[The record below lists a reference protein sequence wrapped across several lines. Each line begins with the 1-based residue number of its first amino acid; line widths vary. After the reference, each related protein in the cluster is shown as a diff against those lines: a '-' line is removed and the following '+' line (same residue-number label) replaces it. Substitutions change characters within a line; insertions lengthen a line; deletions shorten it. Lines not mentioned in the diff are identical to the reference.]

1 MKTEFKV
8 ICISFIAALA
18 TWGAA
23 ALLDHLIFYENEFLD
38 SLILD
43 VPSHDLYARS
53 VLVIAIL
60 VFGAIIAVNVAK
72 HRLAER
78 RIERLNRVL
87 HVIRNV
93 NKLIVKEKSRD
104 RLLQAIGDTL
114 VETRGYYHAVMALL
128 NGGETIETVITS
140 GPDRHPCLE
149 GGQLVCGD
157 SIFCC
162 CNALSQAGVQAIED
176 TTVTCPD
183 CPKSGRHK
191 ERGFLAIRLEH
202 CAKVYGLLVVSLPK
216 KLVADEAEQSLFQ
229 EVAEDIVFGL
239 YSIELEEERRR
250 AEDALRQ
257 RHHQQAQLNRISQA
271 LNSSLALDQVL
282 RTTLEELRQLLEAT
296 ACSVWLRD
304 PTTNELVC
312 RQTSG
317 PDKGIMQGWRLE
329 PGEGIA
335 SWVVQFGKSLIV
347 PDTQADD
354 RHFSGV
360 DQQTGLDM
368 RSILAVPL
376 RAKGKVIGVLQIL
389 DTAVDRFS
397 PADLVLAESFATAG
411 AVAIENARLYE
422 QTDKLRAFNENI
434 VQSMDEGIV
443 MENVKGQII
452 FVNRM
457 TVELLGYTAS
467 ELRGQHYLK
476 LLAPDQADLAREESA
491 KRPQGIASRYE
502 AILLSKKNR
511 RIPVIV
517 SARPLFDCDQFVGV
531 LSVFT
536 DITERKRIQEE
547 RLKFEKLESI
557 GLLAGGIAHDFNN
570 LLTTILGNIGVA
582 QRYAGSDDSLLEV
595 LTTAEKASLRAR
607 DLTRQLLTFSKGG
620 APVKT
625 TASISELLRDTA
637 RFAPRGT
644 HTSCEFQIPDDLW
657 PVEIDEGQIS
667 QVIQNLVINADQAMP
682 DGGTIQIIAENTT
695 LGSDSTLP
703 LPDGEY
709 VKITM
714 RDQGVGIPE
723 RLLQRVFDPYFTTKQ
738 AGSGL
743 GLATAYSIV
752 KGHDGYIMVESQMGV
767 GTTFY
772 TFLPAFT
779 GDAMSVRAQPMN
791 ESPEK
796 SVEPFDGGTTR
807 LRSQVCDDTIP

>member
-1 MKTEFKV
+1 MKTELKV
-8 ICISFIAALA
+8 ICLSFIAALTA
-18 TWGAA
+18 WVAA

-43 VPSHDLYARS
+43 VPSHDAYARS
-53 VLVIAIL
+53 VLVITIL
-60 VFGAIIAVNVAK
+60 IFGMIIAINAAK
-72 HRLAER
+72 HRQAEQ
-78 RIERLNRVL
+78 RIEHLNRVL
-87 HVIRNV
+87 HAIRNV

-104 RLLQAIGDTL
+104 RLLQAIGDAL
-114 VETRGYYHAVMALL
+114 VETRGYHHAVIALL

-157 SIFCC
+157 SIYCC
-162 CNALSQAGVQAIED
+162 SNALAGVGVQAIEEM
-176 TTVTCPD
+176 TVACPD
-183 CPKSGRHK
+183 CPQSGRHK
-191 ERGFLAIRLEH
+191 EHSSLAIRLEH
-202 CAKVYGLLVVSLPK
+202 CAKVYGLLKVSLSK
-216 KLVADEAEQSLFQ
+216 ERVTDEAEQSLFQ
-229 EVAEDIVFGL
+229 GVAEDIAFGV
-239 YSIELEEERRR
+239 YSIELEEDRRR
-250 AEDALRQ
+250 AEEALRQ
-257 RHHQQAQLNRISQA
+257 RHHQQVQLNRISQA

-282 RTTLEELRQLLEAT
+282 RTTLEELRQLLDAT

-304 PTTNELVC
+304 PATNELVC

-317 PDKGIMQGWRLE
+317 PDREIMQGWRLE

-360 DQQTGLDM
+360 DQETGLDM

-376 RAKGKVIGVLQIL
+376 RSKGKVIGVLQIL

-443 MENVKGQII
+443 MENAKGQIV

-457 TVELLGYTAS
+457 TVELLGYSAK
-467 ELRGQHYLK
+467 ELSGQHYLT
-476 LLAPDQADLAREESA
+476 LLAPDQAELAKEEST
-491 KRPQGIASRYE
+491 KRPRGIASRYE

-511 RIPVIV
+511 RIPGIV
-517 SARPLFDCDQFVGV
+517 SARPLFDGDQFVGV

-547 RLKFEKLESI
+547 RLKLEKLESV

-582 QRYAGSDDSLLEV
+582 KRYAGSDDSILEV
-595 LTTAEKASLRAR
+595 LATAERASLRAR
-607 DLTRQLLTFSKGG
+607 DLTQQLLNFAKGG

-637 RFAPRGT
+637 RFAPRGA

-695 LGSDSTLP
+695 LGSESTLP

-714 RDQGVGIPE
+714 RDEGVGVPE

-752 KGHDGYIMVESQMGV
+752 KRHDGYITVESQMGV

-779 GDAMSVRAQPMN
+779 GATTGICSQPMN
-791 ESPEK
+791 ENLTSSSAMPSE
-796 SVEPFDGGTTR
+796 
-807 LRSQVCDDTIP
+807 